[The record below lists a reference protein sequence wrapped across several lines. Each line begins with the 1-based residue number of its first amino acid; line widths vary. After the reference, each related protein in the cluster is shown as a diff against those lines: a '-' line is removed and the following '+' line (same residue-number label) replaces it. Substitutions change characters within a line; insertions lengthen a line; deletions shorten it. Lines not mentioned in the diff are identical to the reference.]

1 MKLNYVGRTLI
12 IDITNGWLIMIIVD
26 DCLRSVLLLLSGT
39 MAVTKVSVKDSWL
52 SCFDP
57 TGTGSGYVASS
68 AAGGARRATSCAGH
82 ARVPLAGG
90 STNGIRCGEAEKAA
104 AQRPHSRWC
113 GRQVRLSRTPMEAC
127 GGAQYGPATA
137 VQRVFSACQC

>member
-57 TGTGSGYVASS
+57 TPPDATWPTVDETLMGGFRQSGFTRES
-68 AAGGARRATSCAGH
+68 
-82 ARVPLAGG
+82 
-90 STNGIRCGEAEKAA
+90 
-104 AQRPHSRWC
+104 
-113 GRQVRLSRTPMEAC
+113 
-127 GGAQYGPATA
+127 
-137 VQRVFSACQC
+137 

>member
-52 SCFDP
+52 SFFDP

-68 AAGGARRATSCAGH
+68 AAGYGAPFAALQDGNRSKAPTTQTRCWGH
-82 ARVPLAGG
+82 ARMQWAWLQEHLVGG
-90 STNGIRCGEAEKAA
+90 GGPRLHFLNFSARRVGLRGRLGQIG
-104 AQRPHSRWC
+104 
-113 GRQVRLSRTPMEAC
+113 GRQ
-127 GGAQYGPATA
+127 G
-137 VQRVFSACQC
+137 